1 MTRDRSPLDR
11 VADALTLL
19 MVTLLFGVSAMTLSA
34 LGIAYDQAG
43 GSFLQKFH
51 PATYVACLA
60 LAARFFGRASPFA
73 WLAEQTERFPGAT
86 YFVTTWIA
94 MIVFAVLVQKTPIS
108 PLIDPSCAVSPSSFS
123 TRTRTSGHARPCAS
137 RCMPSCSSMPA
148 SA

>member
-19 MVTLLFGVSAMTLSA
+19 MVALLFGVSAMTLSA

-60 LAARFFGRASPFA
+60 LAARFSAAQVRSPGLPSRPNA
-73 WLAEQTERFPGAT
+73 FPAR
-86 YFVTTWIA
+86 
-94 MIVFAVLVQKTPIS
+94 PIS
-108 PLIDPSCAVSPSSFS
+108 
-123 TRTRTSGHARPCAS
+123 
-137 RCMPSCSSMPA
+137 
-148 SA
+148 